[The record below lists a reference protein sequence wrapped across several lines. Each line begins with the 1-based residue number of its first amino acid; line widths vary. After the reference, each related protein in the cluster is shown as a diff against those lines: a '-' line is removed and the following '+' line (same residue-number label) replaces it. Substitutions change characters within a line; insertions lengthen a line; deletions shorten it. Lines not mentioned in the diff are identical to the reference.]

1 MSSHLWSP
9 RNGSIFYIFRKFFLF
24 VGYDTAAGNFPFTYR
39 GENEVLLGCFPEKLL
54 IPSYGRHRDGF
65 SMKSDVLKHRSVLT
79 YYPCIVWEES
89 DIKRNKLKVRK
100 KMFKSR
106 IETH

>member
-1 MSSHLWSP
+1 MT
-9 RNGSIFYIFRKFFLF
+9 
-24 VGYDTAAGNFPFTYR
+24 TAAGNFPFTYR
-39 GENEVLLGCFPEKLL
+39 GENEVLLGYFPEKLF

-79 YYPCIVWEES
+79 HFPCIVWEDP
-89 DIKRNKLKVRK
+89 DIKRNELRIRK